1 MGKRLQQKFKIK
13 FEKNPKISVG
23 DSHLSYIQ
31 PDFYSKNHKIIGEI
45 FVHIGEM
52 KKAQSNKIS
61 NDIMKMLHI
70 GRSAVYSLLQNGV
83 IRTVKVGRKYI
94 IPKQS
99 VTDFINSGLY

>member
-1 MGKRLQQKFKIK
+1 MQEQHKLQITAMFAEYGDIV
-13 FEKNPKISVG
+13 SV
-23 DSHLSYIQ
+23 D
-31 PDFYSKNHKIIGEI
+31 
-45 FVHIGEM
+45 
-52 KKAQSNKIS
+52 
-61 NDIMKMLHI
+61 DIMKMLHI